1 MTEKVW
7 NVETWRAEFTKN
19 KDAEQR
25 KIYNDMQRLSREI
38 YVAALVRHHSMDE
51 ALMAVY
57 LTGLYHA
64 TGLAKKSP
72 TSPYDQSPTH
82 STY

>member
-7 NVETWRAEFTKN
+7 RVDQWRAEFTRD
-19 KDAEQR
+19 KDSGQKR
-25 KIYNDMQRLSREI
+25 LYSQMQRLAREV
-38 YVAALVRHHSMDE
+38 YVAAIVRHHSMDE

-64 TGLAKKSP
+64 SELTKP
-72 TSPYDQSPTH
+72 DTDQSPI
-82 STY
+82 

>member
-1 MTEKVW
+1 MTAKVW
-7 NVETWRAEFTKN
+7 NVAKWRVEFTTN

-25 KIYNDMQRLSREI
+25 KLYNAMKRLTREI
-38 YVAALVRHHSMDE
+38 YAAAIVKHATMDE

-64 TGLAKKSP
+64 EELRAAEAAT
-72 TSPYDQSPTH
+72 
-82 STY
+82 

>member
-1 MTEKVW
+1 MTEKIWRVDQ
-7 NVETWRAEFTKN
+7 WRADFTRD

-25 KIYNDMQRLSREI
+25 KIYNGMQRIAREI
-38 YVAALVRHHSMDE
+38 YVAALVRHSDMEE

-64 TGLAKKSP
+64 TELA
-72 TSPYDQSPTH
+72 TTQTDQSPQQ
-82 STY
+82 

>member
-1 MTEKVW
+1 MSETEKVW
-7 NVETWRAEFTKN
+7 NVAAWRVEFTRN

-25 KIYNDMQRLSREI
+25 KIYHGMQQLTREI
-38 YVAALVRHHSMDE
+38 FAAAMVKHANMDE

-64 TGLAKKSP
+64 TELAKDKAHG
-72 TSPYDQSPTH
+72 QG
-82 STY
+82 

>member
-7 NVETWRAEFTKN
+7 DVAAWRVEFTKS

-25 KIYNDMQRLSREI
+25 KIYNAMQRLTREI
-38 YVAALVRHHSMDE
+38 LAASLVKHNDMDE

-64 TGLAKKSP
+64 LELANREK
-72 TSPYDQSPTH
+72 T
-82 STY
+82 

>member
-7 NVETWRAEFTKN
+7 DVAKWRVEFTKS
-19 KDAEQR
+19 KDADQR
-25 KIYNDMQRLSREI
+25 RLYNHMQRLTREI
-38 YVAALVRHHSMDE
+38 LASALVRHHNMDE

-64 TGLAKKSP
+64 TEVAKPDK
-72 TSPYDQSPTH
+72 
-82 STY
+82 

>member
-1 MTEKVW
+1 MTKKVW
-7 NVETWRAEFTKN
+7 NVANWRVEFTKA

-25 KIYNDMQRLSREI
+25 RLYSQMQRLTREI
-38 YVAALVRHHSMDE
+38 YVAALVRHSDMDE

-64 TGLAKKSP
+64 TEVQQEKP
-72 TSPYDQSPTH
+72 E
-82 STY
+82 